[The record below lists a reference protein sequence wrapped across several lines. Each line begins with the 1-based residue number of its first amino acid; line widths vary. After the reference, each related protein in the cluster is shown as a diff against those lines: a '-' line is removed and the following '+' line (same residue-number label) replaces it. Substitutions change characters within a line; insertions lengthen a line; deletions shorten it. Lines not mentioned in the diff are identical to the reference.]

1 MNPISRRQALATL
14 ATTGAALALNPSTM
28 ARQTEP
34 RRTSLGLVT
43 YAFGI
48 HQKNHWDGRHP
59 GLSPAL
65 ALLEEARD
73 LNSAGIQLDL
83 GPENSTDATEL
94 RRRAESYGMYV
105 EASISPP
112 KSEEDLDRFE
122 KSVLVAKAAG
132 ATLART
138 VILPGRRYEDFKS
151 LEQFRKAEEHGLKS
165 LQWADPILARHRFRL
180 AVENHKDQRI
190 SEKLATIKGLNSE
203 FIGLCLD
210 VGNSFTLMEDP
221 IEVARAY
228 APYAFTVHF
237 KDQAVRETADGFEF
251 ADVKLGEGFLDL
263 PQIVSVVRQAKPEIH
278 FNLELITRDALQ
290 VPILHN
296 EFWQTMPDTS
306 ASQLAHIIAIIKQH
320 SAPKPFIVVS
330 KLPIKRQLA
339 LEADNVRRSLAYAR
353 DHLGFNG

>member
-1 MNPISRRQALATL
+1 MTRITRRTALAAI
-14 ATTGAALALNPSTM
+14 ATTGAALVLNRRAMGREP
-28 ARQTEP
+28 EP

-48 HQKNHWDGRHP
+48 HQKNHWNGRHS

-65 ALLEEARD
+65 ALLEEARE

-83 GPENSTDATEL
+83 GPESSSDAPEL

-112 KSEEDLDRFE
+112 KTEEDVDRFE
-122 KSVLVAKAAG
+122 KSVLIAKAAG

-151 LEQFRKAEEHGLKS
+151 LEQFREAEEHGVKS
-165 LQWADPILARHRFRL
+165 LQWAEPILARHHFRL

-190 SEKLATIKGLNSE
+190 PEKLATIKGLGSE
-203 FIGLCLD
+203 YIGLCLD

-237 KDQAVRETADGFEF
+237 KDQAVRETVDGFEF
-251 ADVKLGEGFLDL
+251 ADVKLGDGFLDL
-263 PQIVSVVRQAKPEIH
+263 PQIVSLIRQAQPGIH

-290 VPILHN
+290 VPILRN

-306 ASQLAHIIAIIKQH
+306 ASQLAHIVALVKQH

-330 KLPIKRQLA
+330 KLPIERQLA
-339 LEADNVRRSLAYAR
+339 LEADNVRSSLPYAR
-353 DHLGFNG
+353 DHLGFNR

>member
-1 MNPISRRQALATL
+1 MNPINRRQALATL
-14 ATTGAALALNPSTM
+14 ATTGAALALKPNLI
-28 ARQTEP
+28 ARETEP

-48 HQKNHWDGRHP
+48 HQKNHWNGRHA

-73 LNSAGIQLDL
+73 LNTAGIQVDL
-83 GPENSTDATEL
+83 GPENSSDATEL

-112 KSEEDLDRFE
+112 KTAEDVDRFE

-165 LQWADPILARHRFRL
+165 LLWAEPILARHQLRL
-180 AVENHKDQRI
+180 AVENHKDQRV
-190 SEKLATIKGLNSE
+190 SEKLTTIKSLNSE

-221 IEVARAY
+221 IEVVRAY

-237 KDQAVRETADGFEF
+237 KDQAVRETVGGFEF

-263 PQIVSVVRQAKPEIH
+263 PQIVSVVRKAKPGIH

-290 VPILHN
+290 VPILQN
-296 EFWQTMPDTS
+296 EFWQTMPETS
-306 ASQLAHIIAIIKQH
+306 ASQLAHVMAIIKQH
-320 SAPKPFIVVS
+320 NAPKPFIVVS
-330 KLPIKRQLA
+330 KLPIKRQLV

-353 DHLGFNG
+353 DHLGFS